1 MTPTIRKRLTVFLAL
16 SMLLSLLSGVV
27 AAVGSMDDPLITKS
41 YIENTFFGELSAV
54 ITNRVSEADQLES
67 PAVDKLQTIRDDAL
81 DKISLEKLA
90 DLAADAL
97 WSAVD
102 TQKFSAPAV
111 NHQRQIVL
119 SPGDTLNALPGATVK
134 VLSGRVQTR
143 NGVGATVV
151 QIASAKELY
160 NQWELSEGDYL
171 LVTEL
176 GAIGFTPILGNATIM
191 VTGEFLIEHGEP
203 YTAQFTDL
211 ADALNKMGLF
221 LGSGKGYELDRVSRR
236 DEGLIMLLRLLGD
249 EAAALELAEVT
260 HPFTDVYP
268 WAADYVSFAYAN
280 GLTNGTS
287 ATEYSSMM
295 LIEPEQYM
303 TFLLRALGYSDS
315 GVNPDFFYK
324 TAIDSAVEFGV
335 ISQAEAE
342 MLTATPLYRDKM
354 VYISYYGLFAKL
366 KGTNTTLIE
375 SLIEKGAVDEETAHK
390 ATVAIN
396 RVRP

>member
-16 SMLLSLLSGVV
+16 TMLLSLLSGVV

-41 YIENTFFGELSAV
+41 YIENTFFGELSAA
-54 ITNRVSEADQLES
+54 ITNRVSEADQRES
-67 PAVDKLQTIRDDAL
+67 PAVGKLQTIRDDAL
-81 DKISLEKLA
+81 DKISLERLA

-97 WSAVD
+97 WNAVD
-102 TQKFSAPAV
+102 TKKFSAPAV

-171 LVTEL
+171 LVTEQ
-176 GAIGFTPILGNATIM
+176 GAIGFTAILGDATIM

-260 HPFTDVYP
+260 HPFTDVRP
-268 WAADYVSFAYAN
+268 WAADYVSFDNEYVRMTAFKKAEERN
-280 GLTNGTS
+280 TAILRFFNTQGEAVTLTAEVSPAFTGARLTNLNEV
-287 ATEYSSMM
+287 A
-295 LIEPEQYM
+295 Q
-303 TFLLRALGYSDS
+303 SDLTITD
-315 GVNPDFFYK
+315 GKLVMEIPAK
-324 TAIDSAVEFGV
+324 KIVTVE
-335 ISQAEAE
+335 
-342 MLTATPLYRDKM
+342 LY
-354 VYISYYGLFAKL
+354 
-366 KGTNTTLIE
+366 
-375 SLIEKGAVDEETAHK
+375 
-390 ATVAIN
+390 
-396 RVRP
+396 